1 MRFLL
6 LLVSLTGALHAAE
19 SLSAKELAA
28 RLDTLRPVGSTLV
41 RMRMETSGAS
51 KSVLQ
56 IAVKERRSA
65 SNDEVA
71 WQILWPKER
80 SGEAVILR
88 QSGGRVAVSSSKP
101 PAPQL
106 DAPLFGSAL
115 AVADAIENFYA
126 WKNQALG
133 GTETVNGAACVILES
148 KPGDGDSSIYSRV
161 KSWVDTRRLVPLR
174 VEKYTRDGRLA
185 RRIET
190 TRVAMDNGRAIPANL
205 SVRDV
210 VNRTA
215 TDVDG
220 SRIQHDAAFTDADF
234 AKPSR

>member
-1 MRFLL
+1 MHTRLLFLIF
-6 LLVSLTGALHAAE
+6 VSLTGALHAAE

-28 RLDTLRPVGSTLV
+28 RLDALRPVGSTLV
-41 RMRMETSGAS
+41 RMRMETSGAP
-51 KSVLQ
+51 KSALQ

-80 SGEAVILR
+80 SGETVILQNR
-88 QSGGRVAVSSSKP
+88 GGRTTANL
-101 PAPQL
+101 QL

-133 GTETVNGAACVILES
+133 GTEAVNGTACVILES
-148 KPGDGDSSIYSRV
+148 KPGDGDSSIYGRV

-190 TRVAMDNGRAIPANL
+190 TRVVMDNGRAIPANL
-205 SVRDV
+205 SVREV
-210 VNRTA
+210 LNGTV